1 MTTSPPV
8 TSSVADRALP
18 IAAELFARHGYGETT
33 TRQISAALGVTN
45 GTFYHHFPSKEVL
58 LRRICEDVLADLR
71 ARVEAAIN
79 HESDPEARLRALVTV
94 HLRAI
99 VEAQAAHITML
110 TEFRALRGEHRE
122 TVLAARDAYEAMVRR
137 VVAEAQDDGFLA
149 AGNGP
154 DTLTKLLLNLLN
166 WTIFWYRP
174 DGDLSPEQLA
184 QQMVRL
190 FLDGAR
196 SRPIEG

>member
-58 LRRICEDVLADLR
+58 LRRICEHALADLH
-71 ARVEAAIN
+71 ARVAAAIDGVED
-79 HESDPEARLRALVTV
+79 HEARLRALVAS

-99 VEAQAAHITML
+99 VDAQAAHMTML
-110 TEFRALRGEHRE
+110 TEFRALQGEHRR
-122 TVLAARDAYEAMVRR
+122 TVLATRDAYEAMVRE
-137 VVAEAQDDGFLA
+137 VVADAQRDGFLGDGI
-149 AGNGP
+149 AGT
-154 DTLTKLLLNLLN
+154 TLTRLLLNLLN

-184 QQMVRL
+184 DQMVHV
-190 FLDGAR
+190 FLRGAR
-196 SRPIEG
+196 SASTEG